1 MNLGMQEL
9 LLIGVIALL
18 LFGPKKLP
26 ELGRSLGD
34 AIRGFKKGLSDAD
47 APEKEVNKTQISQN
61 PQQPINKQTVEE
73 HETEKKS

>member
-34 AIRGFKKGLSDAD
+34 AIRGFKKGLNEVD
-47 APEKEVNKTQISQN
+47 APEKEVSKTQISQN
-61 PQQPINKQTVEE
+61 PQQPVNKQTVEE